1 MAQLQKEGGLKQRG
15 GSHNLSETQIRN
27 DSSFAH
33 THKVPSRN
41 NAAAKTSSKVIDDES
56 SEYDSEDADQVD
68 SFSQYGNR
76 KNLAVLNKEG

>member
-1 MAQLQKEGGLKQRG
+1 MARGSKHIGL
-15 GSHNLSETQIRN
+15 T
-27 DSSFAH
+27 
-33 THKVPSRN
+33 SRN
-41 NAAAKTSSKVIDDES
+41 NAHAKTSSKVIDDES